1 MSLFKNLFGKRD
13 GAIRLTVEE
22 QQSDYLHSS
31 RWDEL
36 LQLRP
41 DGMPPVRLRRHGYEW
56 HLVEERTGKVV
67 SVGNRKLRPL
77 GLWTVRVRGLEHHKA
92 EAKAAELSAGA
103 PLSLTREPDNPF
115 DSWAIAVSG
124 ANTKGT
130 IGYVNKQMAAGL
142 AKILDSGTEIE
153 AISQCGSQ
161 AGSRQQGN
169 VKLVAATP
177 EIMRWI
183 RRHR

>member
-1 MSLFKNLFGKRD
+1 MSLFKSLFGKKD
-13 GAIRLTVEE
+13 GAVQLSDEE

-41 DGMPPVRLRRHGYEW
+41 DGMPPVRLRRQGYEW

-77 GLWTVRVRGLEHHKA
+77 GLWTVRVRGLDHHKA
-92 EAKAAELSAGA
+92 ETQAAELFAGS
-103 PLSLTREPDNPF
+103 PLTLTREPDNPF
-115 DSWAIAVSG
+115 DSSAIAVSG

-142 AKILDSGTEIE
+142 AKILDGGTEIE
-153 AISQCGSQ
+153 AISLCGSQ

-177 EIMRWI
+177 EIIRWL